1 MHTLSRQIRFSVDP
15 FSAEPKKGY
24 NSYASK
30 PCVEG
35 LGLYLAL
42 WVDLESQL
50 NPDTGFVVNV
60 SEIDTI
66 VRQRAIP
73 IFTQEIS
80 DAYIRRKTVSLSDLV
95 SMLKCCWKEIQRGFQ
110 SKKLARLCLELNPYS
125 TLSIQAEDAGM
136 FTYAEKFE
144 FAAMHRL
151 WNEKFDAAKNTELFG
166 KCANPAGHGHNYVLE
181 VQVQCEPHLLESG
194 WKVDYQKVIKEEFL
208 DRVDH
213 KNLNEDVPEFQS
225 LNPTV
230 ENLSF
235 LAWKKLAGKMKN
247 AKLVNVAVW
256 ENDRTF
262 CSFKMPSG
270 SD

>member
-1 MHTLSRQIRFSVDP
+1 MHTLSRQIRFSIDP
-15 FSAEPKKGY
+15 FSAEREMGY

-42 WVDLESQL
+42 WVDLKSRL

-60 SEIDTI
+60 SEIDKI
-66 VRQRAIP
+66 VHQTAIP
-73 IFTQEIS
+73 IFIQMIS
-80 DAYIRRKTVSLSDLV
+80 SAFTAQQTVSLSGLA
-95 SMLKCCWKEIQRGFQ
+95 SILKRCWKEIQTGFRTNE
-110 SKKLARLCLELNPYS
+110 LTRLRLELSPFQAI
-125 TLSIQAEDAGM
+125 SIEAEDAGM
-136 FTYAEKFE
+136 FTFGEKFE

-166 KCANPAGHGHNYVLE
+166 KCANPAGHGHNYILE
-181 VQVQCEPHLLESG
+181 VQVQCEPHLLDAG

-208 DRVDH
+208 DSVDH
-213 KNLNEDVPEFQS
+213 KNLNEDVPEFRT

-235 LAWKKLAGKMKN
+235 LAWQKLAGKLKN
-247 AKLVNVAVW
+247 AKLFKVTVW
-256 ENDRTF
+256 ENDRTY
-262 CSFKMPSG
+262 CSYTSHGKNG
-270 SD
+270 

>member
-1 MHTLSRQIRFSVDP
+1 MHTLSRQVRFSIDP
-15 FSAEPKKGY
+15 FSAERKMGY

-42 WVDLESQL
+42 WVDLESRL

-60 SEIDTI
+60 SEIDKI
-66 VRQRAIP
+66 VRQKAIP

-80 DAYIRRKTVSLSDLV
+80 DAYIQQKTVSLSNLV
-95 SMLKCCWKEIQRGFQ
+95 SILKCCWKEIQQGFQ
-110 SKKLARLCLELNPYS
+110 AKKLTRLCLELNPFN
-125 TLSIQAEDAGM
+125 TISIHTEDAGM
-136 FTYAEKFE
+136 LTYTEKFE

-181 VQVQCEPHLLESG
+181 VQVQCQTPLLDTG
-194 WKVDYQKVIKEEFL
+194 WKEDYQKVIKEEFL
-208 DRVDH
+208 DSVDH

-235 LAWKKLAGKMKN
+235 LAWKKLAGKLKRV
-247 AKLVNVAVW
+247 KLVKVTVW

-262 CSFKMPSG
+262 CSFTMPSE